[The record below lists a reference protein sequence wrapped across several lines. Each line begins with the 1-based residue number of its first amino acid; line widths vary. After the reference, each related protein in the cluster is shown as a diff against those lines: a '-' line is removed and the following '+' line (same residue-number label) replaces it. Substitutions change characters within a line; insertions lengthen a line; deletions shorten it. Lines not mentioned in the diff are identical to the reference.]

1 LLNDAW
7 HASAPTPA
15 GGQEGASVSTYGA
28 PVTRLAQLT
37 TRLTQQSFAAPRAPP
52 IG

>member
-28 PVTRLAQLT
+28 PVTRL
-37 TRLTQQSFAAPRAPP
+37 TQQSFAAPRAPP